1 MKNDTGQLGVLAEKC
16 AKNLRFPY
24 ACGLIEVFGHIR
36 ARTCGPTRTRIPPFN
51 LSPRVRAEDFII
63 IDLDSVQHG
72 TASLLPGQTPS
83 QLEIN
88 KSCPDDGSLGGS
100 HAVYP
105 TRFGMSDPPLR
116 PTCFPASIIRDGV
129 PIHPDSWF
137 LVAPE
142 RGRALAQ
149 NPGPHRV
156 AIMQDIEEMLAITY
170 SPEDN
175 VHRTFISASIG
186 RIDYLSEEAMAM
198 IKPDLLKNRGP
209 YRSVWAMC
217 EGQAEMAFSFDPV
230 NKT

>member
-100 HAVYP
+100 PAVYP
-105 TRFGMSDPPLR
+105 TRFGMSDPPCAR
-116 PTCFPASIIRDGV
+116 TRKSPGPKSPPAS
-129 PIHPDSWF
+129 
-137 LVAPE
+137 
-142 RGRALAQ
+142 RGDHA
-149 NPGPHRV
+149 GHRG
-156 AIMQDIEEMLAITY
+156 
-170 SPEDN
+170 N
-175 VHRTFISASIG
+175 VSY
-186 RIDYLSEEAMAM
+186 YLQ
-198 IKPDLLKNRGP
+198 PRG
-209 YRSVWAMC
+209 
-217 EGQAEMAFSFDPV
+217 
-230 NKT
+230 

>member
-16 AKNLRFPY
+16 AKNVRFPD

-105 TRFGMSDPPLR
+105 TRFGMSDPPRARPVFRHPSSGTAFRFIRIPGFSLR
-116 PTCFPASIIRDGV
+116 PNAEEPSLKIPARIAWRSC
-129 PIHPDSWF
+129 
-137 LVAPE
+137 
-142 RGRALAQ
+142 
-149 NPGPHRV
+149 
-156 AIMQDIEEMLAITY
+156 
-170 SPEDN
+170 
-175 VHRTFISASIG
+175 RTS
-186 RIDYLSEEAMAM
+186 R
-198 IKPDLLKNRGP
+198 K
-209 YRSVWAMC
+209 C
-217 EGQAEMAFSFDPV
+217 
-230 NKT
+230 